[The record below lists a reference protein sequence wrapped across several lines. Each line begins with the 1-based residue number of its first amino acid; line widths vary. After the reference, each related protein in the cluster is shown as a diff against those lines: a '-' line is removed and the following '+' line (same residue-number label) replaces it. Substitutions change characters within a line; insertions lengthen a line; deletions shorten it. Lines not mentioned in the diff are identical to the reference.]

1 MTTGIY
7 DIYKAKKIGLAPD
20 FWTYLLGRKLRKNK
34 QPVPTEFFILN
45 VSKLGIGK
53 LK

>member
-1 MTTGIY
+1 MNYWKILESMNGLPTDNMWNALWGANG
-7 DIYKAKKIGLAPD
+7 AK
-20 FWTYLLGRKLRKNK
+20 
-34 QPVPTEFFILN
+34 PVPTEFFILN